1 MPGMAVLR
9 MKDATLSVTAQ
20 LPLGIG
26 LRDDASFANYFSGAN
41 REAVSAVRHSA
52 CSEGEQM
59 IYLWGAP
66 GVGKSHLL
74 QAACHEANARGEAVA
89 YVPLAQ
95 ADEFSPRLL
104 EGFEQLALVCIDDI
118 QAIAGI
124 AAWETALFHL
134 YNRMRDSGS
143 HCMIA
148 GSAAPGGLGVM
159 LPDLASR
166 LAWGLVLHL
175 DTLND
180 EGVLAALQLRA
191 HQRGFELPADVAQ
204 FLLRRERR
212 DMLALFALLERL
224 DHASLAAQ
232 RKLTIPFIK
241 GIIEA

>member
-1 MPGMAVLR
+1 MGDTPM
-9 MKDATLSVTAQ
+9 TAQ

-26 LRDDASFANYFSGAN
+26 VRDDAAFANYFPGAN
-41 REAVSAVRHSA
+41 SEAVSAVQRSA
-52 CSEGEQM
+52 CAEGEQM

-66 GVGKSHLL
+66 GVGKTHLL
-74 QAACHEANARGEAVA
+74 QAACHQANARGEAVA

-95 ADEFSPRLL
+95 ADEFSPGLL

-118 QAIAGI
+118 QAIAGQ

-134 YNRMRDSGS
+134 YNRMRDSGT

-148 GSAAPGGLGVM
+148 GSAAPSGVGVA

-175 DTLND
+175 DTLDD
-180 EGVLAALQLRA
+180 ESVLAALQLRA
-191 HQRGFELPADVAQ
+191 RQRGLELPDEVAQ

-212 DMLALFALLERL
+212 DMPALFALLERL